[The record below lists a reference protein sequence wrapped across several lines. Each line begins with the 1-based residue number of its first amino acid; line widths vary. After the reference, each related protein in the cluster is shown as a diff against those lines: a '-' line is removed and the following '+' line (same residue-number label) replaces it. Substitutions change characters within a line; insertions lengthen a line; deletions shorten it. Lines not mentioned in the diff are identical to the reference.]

1 MLSFL
6 FLQLRVSKL
15 TTMAS
20 RGDGQEDMQEQIT
33 QNQEKARDLQ
43 EQLNAIELT
52 VRQSV
57 VSQPQAVN
65 ASAGSVNVL
74 DNELEPEKEKQ
85 SDKDKNSK
93 PCSNG
98 HAWCSDSSSGHY
110 VTGRLTSA
118 PHTPPPPVTHHTTAP
133 QRVLG
138 QSVSQAQTLVGSVV
152 GVAKQA
158 PVPTPSRNPQLLTP
172 SDFASARPNPSQT
185 RGRGRHVTRGNPGR
199 LPRPTPRAGV
209 GRGNNRRG
217 RNNHQSGPHHP
228 TSRHRLKPCKLTT
241 GFRWYCVASFQV
253 QVFQQVYEL
262 VQEQMTAGVACAI
275 TLFVLFVCLLCK

>member
-98 HAWCSDSSSGHY
+98 HAWCSDSSTGHY
-110 VTGRLTSA
+110 VTRRLTSA
-118 PHTPPPPVTHHTTAP
+118 PHTPPSPVTHHTTTTP
-133 QRVLG
+133 QGVLG
-138 QSVSQAQTLVGSVV
+138 QPVSPARTLVGSVV
-152 GVAKQA
+152 GVAKQS
-158 PVPTPSRNPQLLTP
+158 VPIPSRNPQLQPP

-185 RGRGRHVTRGNPGR
+185 RGRGRHVNYNRGNSAR
-199 LPRPTPRAGV
+199 HPRPTPRAGV
-209 GRGNNRRG
+209 GRGNSRRG
-217 RNNHQSGPHHP
+217 RPGPHQP

-241 GFRWYCVASFQV
+241 GFRWYCVASFQA
-253 QVFQQVYEL
+253 QVLQQVYEL
-262 VQEQMTAGVACAI
+262 VQEQMSAGVACAI
-275 TLFVLFVCLLCK
+275 TLLVLFVCLLCK